1 MSHFIGSNK
10 YTVGYRTMKKK
21 EEFHGDRFSEAC
33 PPLLDRI
40 PVLEFTS
47 SMPLSF
53 IIRYEINAIDLRVVS
68 SPFSYLFHLP
78 SQILN
83 LKTLPKIIYEPPDT
97 HLSWPSLINSIQ
109 NSHTRIRPPY
119 PTTAIY
125 CDFKPCG

>member
-1 MSHFIGSNK
+1 MSHFIESNK
-10 YTVGYRTMKKK
+10 YTVGYRTKKKK

-109 NSHTRIRPPY
+109 NSHTRILQPISTPY
-119 PTTAIY
+119 R
-125 CDFKPCG
+125 DLEPCG